1 MRLRPYLTA
10 ILLAAIAMAAFA
22 SAPATAPA
30 QERRVPT
37 ATELRLSYAP
47 VVQRVA
53 PAMVNVYAAKVVQ
66 NRNPLF
72 DDPIFRRF
80 FGVPGDDG
88 GRQVQRSLGSGV
100 IVDPSGLVV
109 TNVHVIEGADEVKV
123 ALADKR
129 EFEAEIVLKDKRS
142 DLAVLRIK
150 AAKERFP
157 VLEFAN
163 SDALEVGDVVLAVG
177 DPFGVGQTV
186 THGIVSALARTQV
199 GITDY
204 QFFIQTDAAINPG
217 NSGGALVDLTGRL
230 VGINT
235 AIFSRSGGS
244 QGIGFAIPANMVRV
258 VVASAKGGSHE
269 VKRPWLG
276 AKLQAVTGDIAD
288 SMGLKRPIGA
298 LVASVV
304 PEGPAARAGLKT
316 GDVIVAVDNQTVDD
330 PNAFDYRFATKP
342 LGGTAA
348 LGLLRG
354 GRELSV
360 NVALQTA
367 PVTPRDEITIRSRSP
382 FSGAKVANLSPAL
395 ADELQ
400 LQNADDG
407 VVVVDVDNG
416 SYASNLGFRRGDII
430 VSVNGEHISK
440 TGDLAR
446 ATGTPSRSWQVVI
459 RRGGQQ
465 ISAVFNG

>member
-1 MRLRPYLTA
+1 MHLKRPLIA
-10 ILLAAIAMAAFA
+10 ALLAAIALAGFTVA
-22 SAPATAPA
+22 SA
-30 QERRVPT
+30 QERRVPN
-37 ATELRLSYAP
+37 AAELRLSYAP
-47 VVQRVA
+47 VVHRVA
-53 PAMVNVYAAKVVQ
+53 PAVVNVYAAKVIQ

-80 FGVPGDDG
+80 FGVPGDA

-142 DLAVLRIK
+142 DLAVLRVK
-150 AAKERFP
+150 DAHERFP
-157 VLEFAN
+157 TLEFAN
-163 SDALEVGDVVLAVG
+163 SDALQVGDVVLAIG
-177 DPFGVGQTV
+177 NPFGVGQTV

-217 NSGGALVDLTGRL
+217 NSGGALVDLAGRL

-258 VVASAKGGSHE
+258 VVASAKGGSE
-269 VKRPWLG
+269 AVKRPWLG
-276 AKLQAVTGDIAD
+276 AKLQPVTPDIAD
-288 SMGLKRPIGA
+288 SMGLKRPAGA
-298 LVASVV
+298 LIASVIAD
-304 PEGPAARAGLKT
+304 GPAAHAGLKP
-316 GDVIVAVDNQTVDD
+316 GDVIVSVDGQPVDD
-330 PNAFDYRFATKP
+330 VNAFDYRFATKP

-348 LGLLRG
+348 LGALRG
-354 GRELSV
+354 GRELNVS
-360 NVALQTA
+360 VALQTA
-367 PVTPRDEITIRSRSP
+367 PAIPRDEITIHSRSP

-400 LQNADDG
+400 LENADEG
-407 VVVVDVDNG
+407 VVIVDVDSG
-416 SYASNLGFRRGDII
+416 SYASNLGFQRGDVI
-430 VSVNGEHISK
+430 VSVNGQRIAK
-440 TGDLAR
+440 THDLER
-446 ATGTPSRSWQVVI
+446 ATDTPSRAWHIKI

-465 ISAVFNG
+465 ITAVFNG